1 LRTTCVRER
10 PLSAHIYEHELA
22 RRWYALPTGVH
33 LPLSDGETCQLLFTG
48 RPGSSAG
55 PDIHDAI
62 VLFSRQETQSLG
74 DVELH
79 IRANDWFVHQHH
91 SDARYNNVMLHVV
104 LTCDNTSPITR
115 QDGMHIPMCSL
126 YDLPPPSSSPRV
138 VSSWPCH
145 EVMPYLGDEER
156 AYLLR
161 QAGLLRFEQKA
172 HNFVESL
179 HQSKAH
185 SNFSSYDVC
194 LLSALAEGLGY
205 GRDRA
210 FFRATGQYLLGLTT
224 SVPEPLGR
232 SADPSPLDA
241 KRLSILHRL
250 IEQWRQTSAWET
262 LREAMFQTTSTP
274 SPDAPIQALRTIFS
288 GLGTARADIL
298 ICNIA
303 LPFALAVAL
312 IEDDSRLAA
321 QAQLLY
327 TQHPGLSSNRITRAM
342 CQQLQL
348 ATAPRGACQQQ
359 GLHYIYQQTCQ
370 EKRCDL
376 CVVGKRLL

>member
-232 SADPSPLDA
+232 SADPSPLDV

-262 LREAMFQTTSTP
+262 LREAMFQTISTH

>member
-1 LRTTCVRER
+1 VRES

-22 RRWYALPTGVH
+22 RRWYALPVGVH

-145 EVMPYLGDEER
+145 AVMPYLGDEER

-172 HNFVESL
+172 HKFVESL
-179 HQSKAH
+179 HQSTTH

-194 LLSALAEGLGY
+194 LLIALAEGLGY
-205 GRDRA
+205 GRDRVL
-210 FFRATGQYLLGLTT
+210 FRATGQYLLGLTT
-224 SVPEPLGR
+224 SIPEPLGR
-232 SADPSPLDA
+232 SADPSPLDV
-241 KRLSILHRL
+241 KRLSILHWL

-274 SPDAPIQALRTIFS
+274 SPDASIQALRTIFS

-298 ICNIA
+298 ICNIV

-327 TQHPGLSSNRITRAM
+327 TRHPGLSSNRITRAM